1 MSGGFFYYFH
11 SYYLLFMGLVK
22 RKLSSFWSLLKQSY
36 FSWNRND
43 PWARSATIAYYALFS
58 LPSLLIIVVT
68 VAGYFF
74 GKEAVQGRITQEIG
88 EFIGVE
94 AADAI
99 EGMVANA
106 ALNQS
111 STWAVIF
118 GFAFLIFGA
127 TGVFFQLKAAMN
139 NIWNIAVK
147 KNTVKRIVINRIISL
162 GMVFV
167 LGLLLLISLVIS
179 AVLAAIKD
187 YVASI
192 EPAVTTF
199 LMEVL
204 NFALSF
210 GIIMSLFA
218 AIFKWLPDVKLKWKT
233 TYLGAM
239 LTTCLFLIA
248 EYLIGFYFGQSNP
261 GSVYG
266 GASSVVLIL
275 LWVYYTC
282 LIVFFGAEF
291 TVQYALHKKD
301 KVEPNEYAEPA
312 IYQELERL
320 EQKRGQLVDEK
331 RILDTLQSHVDE
343 EEERQKQRKKQEEDD
358 RSSS

>member
-1 MSGGFFYYFH
+1 
-11 SYYLLFMGLVK
+11 MGEIK
-22 RKLSSFWSLLKQSY
+22 RKFKVFLRLLKNSY
-36 FSWNRND
+36 FSWDRND

-68 VAGYFF
+68 LAGYFF
-74 GKEAVQGRITQEIG
+74 GRKAVQLRITEEIG
-88 EFIGVE
+88 EFIGLD
-94 AADAI
+94 AAKAI
-99 EGMVANA
+99 ENMVANA
-106 ALNQS
+106 ALDQS
-111 STWAVIF
+111 SNWALLF

-147 KNTVKRIVINRIISL
+147 KVTVKRIVINRIISL
-162 GMVFV
+162 GMVLV

-179 AVLAAIKD
+179 TMLKAFKD
-187 YVASI
+187 YLVNISPTI
-192 EPAVTTF
+192 TPF
-199 LMEVL
+199 LLGTVD
-204 NFALSF
+204 FVLSF
-210 GIIMSLFA
+210 TITMSLFA
-218 AIFKWLPDVKLKWKT
+218 AIFKWLPDVKLRWKT

-239 LTTCLFLIA
+239 LTTFLFLIA

-261 GSVYG
+261 GSIYG

-282 LIVFFGAEF
+282 LIVFYGAEF
-291 TVQYALHKKD
+291 TVQYALYKRE

-320 EQKRGQLVDEK
+320 EQKRGQLIDEK
-331 RILDTLQSHVDE
+331 RILDTLQSHSDKEKEENKRDE
-343 EEERQKQRKKQEEDD
+343 ERELEKLNKTRKK
-358 RSSS
+358 

>member
-1 MSGGFFYYFH
+1 MGFIT
-11 SYYLLFMGLVK
+11 
-22 RKLSSFWSLLKQSY
+22 RKLRSFWMLLKQSY
-36 FSWNRND
+36 FSWNRNE

-74 GKEAVQGRITQEIG
+74 GQEAVQGRITKEIG

-94 AADAI
+94 SARAI

-106 ALNQS
+106 ALDGT

-147 KNTVKRIVINRIISL
+147 KNTVKRIIINRIISL

-187 YVASI
+187 YVASVA
-192 EPAVTTF
+192 PVVTTF
-199 LMEVL
+199 LLEIL

-210 GIIMSLFA
+210 TIIMSLFA
-218 AIFKWLPDVKLKWKT
+218 AIFKWLPDVKLRWKT

-239 LTTCLFLIA
+239 LTTSLFLIA

-291 TVQYALHKKD
+291 TVQYALYKKD
-301 KVEPNEYAEPA
+301 RVEPNEYAEPA

-320 EQKRGQLVDEK
+320 EEKRGQLVDEK
-331 RILDTLQSHVDE
+331 RILDTLQSYVDE
-343 EEERQKQRKKQEEDD
+343 EEQKERKKKEEAND
-358 RSSS
+358 SSS

>member
-1 MSGGFFYYFH
+1 MN
-11 SYYLLFMGLVK
+11 LIK
-22 RKLSSFWSLLKQSY
+22 RKLLSFWRLIKHSY
-36 FSWNRND
+36 FSWNRNE

-68 VAGYFF
+68 VAGYVW
-74 GKEAVQGRITQEIG
+74 GKEAVQGRITQQIED
-88 EFIGVE
+88 FIGVE
-94 AADAI
+94 AAKAI
-99 EGMVANA
+99 EGMIANA
-106 ALNQS
+106 ALDQT

-179 AVLAAIKD
+179 AFIKAIKD

-192 EPAVTTF
+192 EPVISVF
-199 LMEVL
+199 LLEVL

-210 GIIMSLFA
+210 TIITSLFA
-218 AIFKWLPDVKLKWKT
+218 AIFKWLPDVKLRWKT

-239 LTTCLFLIA
+239 LTTCLFLLA

-261 GSVYG
+261 GSIYG

-320 EQKRGQLVDEK
+320 EEKRGQLIDEK
-331 RILDTLQSHVDE
+331 RILDTLQSHKDE
-343 EEERQKQRKKQEEDD
+343 EEEEGRREKEKSEKD
-358 RSSS
+358 SS